1 MTAQERIALMLG
13 RLIIEQEVKAD
24 EVAALRAEL
33 ARQSGVQQKPSEVKE

>member
-1 MTAQERIALMLG
+1 MSAQERIALMLG

-33 ARQSGVQQKPSEVKE
+33 ARQAGHQQKPSEVKE